1 MLKRILFLI
10 PPVFATDSVT
20 SNSTQGLGCGGGFGP
35 LAEFLC
41 KESLTGPEVGNRLN
55 TVISGLIGFLTTI
68 AGLWLIFQLIVAGYQ
83 WINAGGDKNNIEAAQ
98 KKIYHSLI
106 GLIVVVLAWV
116 IIGIIGTLLGLDD
129 ILNPG
134 KVLQDLLL

>member
-10 PPVFATDSVT
+10 PPVFADNTT

-41 KESLTGPEVGNRLN
+41 KEGLEGLEVGNRLN

-98 KKIYHSLI
+98 KKIYHSII

-116 IIGIIGTLLGLDD
+116 IIAIIGTLLGLD

-134 KVLQDLLL
+134 KILQNLLL